1 MKTDTTPYKFSMS
14 YVMEDHA
21 AARRRRSEAAETEVD
36 RPRLCLARQADK
48 GDAWGPGQT
57 HEMQVTEAIDRTNLG
72 VGNDLGTDDLAT
84 VPGF

>member
-1 MKTDTTPYKFSMS
+1 MQWLCTHQLCRRRA
-14 YVMEDHA
+14 VA
-21 AARRRRSEAAETEVD
+21 AASREGPYGIEDFVLLDKQTKAMHGV
-36 RPRLCLARQADK
+36 LAK
-48 GDAWGPGQT
+48 T